1 MRKVLV
7 PVDGSGRSLKAVDQV
22 RASFAPSAFEVVLLM
37 VQENVEQP
45 LSEDDA
51 NEIYGRLAQRLGKIQ
66 KRLDG
71 YKIEKRASI
80 GKAGEK
86 ILACAREIDADMI
99 IMTKST
105 SSRNQENRSIG
116 TTAAFVIRNSE
127 WPVMLVPENVKA
139 GPSVYRGM
147 VIRKAAATVALKG
160 QMNFNQTECLLP
172 SVKGKC
178 IYRIEVLKG
187 SVRYVRRAYD
197 PETLAWDLTPA
208 VGEHQLIQIN
218 EGEIVDIPVKMD
230 ESQGKADRIRIIN
243 RSMREE
249 STFRYRIMTV
259 AQAEREAMEKK
270 DEEAARTQAAEE
282 QEAREAEAPEAP
294 EDTDAVETKAAE
306 SEKDESADTPLIAAA
321 PEAPRLSS
329 GTETQEET
337 PEDITEGSTE
347 EGNEEAPAEI
357 REEIPEEGIE
367 EAQTEIRKNALAE
380 ASDETPD
387 PESEDDSDI
396 EEFQEVTDGDMD
408 EMYKKLQEAFARY
421 DAEAEKLESEKE
433 ELTRE

>member
-105 SSRNQENRSIG
+105 SSRNQENRGIG

-160 QMNFNQTECLLP
+160 QLNFNQTECLLP

-197 PETLAWDLTPA
+197 PETLAWDLPPA
-208 VGEHQLIQIN
+208 AGEHQLIQIN

-230 ESQGKADRIRIIN
+230 ESQGKADRIRVIN

-249 STFRYRIMTV
+249 STFKYRIMTV
-259 AQAEREAMEKK
+259 AQAEREALEKK
-270 DEEAARTQAAEE
+270 EKEEEEAVRRQAADE
-282 QEAREAEAPEAP
+282 QEAREAEVPDVSDSTHVGETAVAEEESTACDVAEDEAVTDEAP
-294 EDTDAVETKAAE
+294 VESPAEDPGEFH
-306 SEKDESADTPLIAAA
+306 
-321 PEAPRLSS
+321 
-329 GTETQEET
+329 
-337 PEDITEGSTE
+337 
-347 EGNEEAPAEI
+347 EEAPAE
-357 REEIPEEGIE
+357 ETV
-367 EAQTEIRKNALAE
+367 EAHE
-380 ASDETPD
+380 
-387 PESEDDSDI
+387 PESDDDQDI
-396 EEFQEVTDGDMD
+396 EEFQEVTDSDMD

>member
-160 QMNFNQTECLLP
+160 QLNFNQTECLLP

-197 PETLAWDLTPA
+197 PETLAWDLPPA
-208 VGEHQLIQIN
+208 AGEHQLIQIN
-218 EGEIVDIPVKMD
+218 EGEIVDIPVKME
-230 ESQGKADRIRIIN
+230 ESQGKADRVRIIN

-282 QEAREAEAPEAP
+282 QEAREVEEPEAP

-329 GTETQEET
+329 GTEIQEDPLAESSV
-337 PEDITEGSTE
+337 EG
-347 EGNEEAPAEI
+347 PAEI
-357 REEIPEEGIE
+357 SEEARADDHKDDPEESLDEASAEIP
-367 EAQTEIRKNALAE
+367 
-380 ASDETPD
+380 DETPD
-387 PESEDDSDI
+387 SESEDDNDI

>member
-105 SSRNQENRSIG
+105 SSRNQENRGIG

-160 QMNFNQTECLLP
+160 QLNFNQTECLLP

-197 PETLAWDLTPA
+197 PETLAWDLPPA
-208 VGEHQLIQIN
+208 AGEHQLIQIN

-230 ESQGKADRIRIIN
+230 ESQGKADRIRVIN

-249 STFRYRIMTV
+249 STFKYRIMTV
-259 AQAEREAMEKK
+259 AQAEREALEKK
-270 DEEAARTQAAEE
+270 EKEEEEAVRRQAADE
-282 QEAREAEAPEAP
+282 QEAREAEVPDVSDSTHVGETAAAETGSRSKAEPEAKP
-294 EDTDAVETKAAE
+294 E
-306 SEKDESADTPLIAAA
+306 ADTPLIAAVQDT
-321 PEAPRLSS
+321 PRLSA
-329 GTETQEET
+329 GADVQVEDTEKSTAYDVAEDEAVTDEAPVESPAEET
-337 PEDITEGSTE
+337 V
-347 EGNEEAPAEI
+347 EAHE
-357 REEIPEEGIE
+357 
-367 EAQTEIRKNALAE
+367 
-380 ASDETPD
+380 
-387 PESEDDSDI
+387 PESDDDQDI
-396 EEFQEVTDGDMD
+396 EEFQEVTDSDMD

>member
-7 PVDGSGRSLKAVDQV
+7 PVDGSGRSLKAVNQV

-160 QMNFNQTECLLP
+160 QLNFNQTECLLP

-197 PETLAWDLTPA
+197 PETLAWDLPPA
-208 VGEHQLIQIN
+208 AGEHQLIQIN
-218 EGEIVDIPVKMD
+218 EGEIVDIPVKME
-230 ESQGKADRIRIIN
+230 ESQGKADRVRIIN

-282 QEAREAEAPEAP
+282 QEAREVEEPEAP

-329 GTETQEET
+329 GTEIQEDPLAESSV
-337 PEDITEGSTE
+337 EG
-347 EGNEEAPAEI
+347 PAEI
-357 REEIPEEGIE
+357 SEEARADDHKDDPEESLDEASAEIP
-367 EAQTEIRKNALAE
+367 
-380 ASDETPD
+380 DETPD
-387 PESEDDSDI
+387 SESEDDNDI

>member
-160 QMNFNQTECLLP
+160 QLNFNQTECLLP

-197 PETLAWDLTPA
+197 PETLAWDLPPA
-208 VGEHQLIQIN
+208 AGEHQLIQIN
-218 EGEIVDIPVKMD
+218 EGEIVDIPVKME

-282 QEAREAEAPEAP
+282 QEAREAEEPEAP

-306 SEKDESADTPLIAAA
+306 NEKDESADTPLIAAA

-329 GTETQEET
+329 GTEIQEDPLAESSV
-337 PEDITEGSTE
+337 EG
-347 EGNEEAPAEI
+347 PAEI
-357 REEIPEEGIE
+357 SEEARADDHKDDPEESLDEASAEIP
-367 EAQTEIRKNALAE
+367 
-380 ASDETPD
+380 DETPD
-387 PESEDDSDI
+387 PESEDDNDI

>member
-160 QMNFNQTECLLP
+160 QLNFNQTECLLP

-197 PETLAWDLTPA
+197 PETLAWDLPPA
-208 VGEHQLIQIN
+208 AGEHQLIQIN
-218 EGEIVDIPVKMD
+218 EGEIVDIPVKME

-282 QEAREAEAPEAP
+282 QEAREAEEPEAP

-306 SEKDESADTPLIAAA
+306 PEKDESADTPLIAAA

-329 GTETQEET
+329 GTEIQEDPLAESSV
-337 PEDITEGSTE
+337 EG
-347 EGNEEAPAEI
+347 PAEI
-357 REEIPEEGIE
+357 SEEARADDHKDDPEESLDEASAEIP
-367 EAQTEIRKNALAE
+367 
-380 ASDETPD
+380 DETPD
-387 PESEDDSDI
+387 PESEDDNDI

>member
-160 QMNFNQTECLLP
+160 QLNFNQTECLLP

-197 PETLAWDLTPA
+197 PETLAWDLPPA
-208 VGEHQLIQIN
+208 AGEHQLIQIN
-218 EGEIVDIPVKMD
+218 EGEIVDIPVKME

-282 QEAREAEAPEAP
+282 QEAREAEEPEAP

-306 SEKDESADTPLIAAA
+306 PEKDESADTPLIAAA

-329 GTETQEET
+329 GTEIQEDPLAESSV
-337 PEDITEGSTE
+337 EG
-347 EGNEEAPAEI
+347 PAEI
-357 REEIPEEGIE
+357 SEEARADDHKDDPEESLDEASAEIP
-367 EAQTEIRKNALAE
+367 
-380 ASDETPD
+380 DETPD
-387 PESEDDSDI
+387 PESEDDNDI

-433 ELTRE
+433 KLTRE